1 MIINIGFMEVPSV
14 NALLYGCPIIEDLHL
29 CFNPVC
35 LDKVCAPPSLKR
47 LKFAITIDVGAYLEI
62 DAPDLEY
69 LAVSRITFGKVFSM
83 YNLHNVVTA
92 YLDVFPQPSGS
103 VIPLHNL
110 LNALPR
116 IKRLTLSHST
126 TKVKFYF
133 MVTSSFIY
141 KEQVSN

>member
-1 MIINIGFMEVPSV
+1 MEVSSV
-14 NALLYGCPIIEDLHL
+14 NALLSGCPIIEALNLSFH
-29 CFNPVC
+29 PIS
-35 LDKVCAPPSLKR
+35 LDKVCAPPSLKW
-47 LKFAITIDVGAYLEI
+47 LMVNLNNGHAAYLEI
-62 DAPDLEY
+62 NAPDLEY